1 MLLSKIFMQLKNNK
15 NSISF
20 QEFKDE
26 ILDDYT
32 TAFVSRECSIIG
44 RREVLT
50 GKASFGIFGDGKE
63 LPQIAMAKFFK
74 KGDFRSGYYRDQ
86 TFMFSLGEVSPI
98 QFFAGL
104 YAHTDIKHDP
114 MSAGRQMGSSFSTHS
129 LDDNYD
135 WKDLTKQYNSS
146 ADLSPTGSQ
155 MPRLVG
161 LAQAS
166 KVYKNI
172 TISNS
177 EKFSNN
183 GNEIAWGTIG
193 DASTSE
199 GLFFESINAAGVMQ
213 IPMVISI
220 WDDNYGI
227 SVSSDFQT
235 TKGDISEALKGFKK
249 DKNSNGFEILKV
261 KGWDYVEL
269 MKTYEKAERICRNK
283 HIPVIIHVRELT
295 QPLGHS
301 TSGSHERYK
310 SKERLDWEKDFD
322 CLKKMR
328 EWILQNKL
336 VTKDELDKIEKESK
350 EEVRLAKRSAKSNS
364 LEKNI
369 SNIKDLNNFLN
380 ENFSMDNPIING
392 LLADL
397 NTIQEPSKKDLFTH
411 SNKIFREMLLKKN
424 PKCSLF
430 KSWISDLREKIQD
443 DYSSH
448 LYSQSIYNPENIKSV
463 KPTYNSNE
471 ELVDGRIILRDNFDK
486 ILERFDNV
494 LIFGEDAGK
503 IGGVNQALEG
513 LQEKFGEQRVFD
525 TGIREATIIGQGIG
539 LALRGLRPIA
549 EIQYLDY
556 LLYAIQIMS
565 DDLATLHYRTRGK
578 QKAPLI
584 VRTRGHRLE
593 GIWHAGSPMGGMI
606 NLLRGIYLLVPRNMT
621 IAAGFYNTLLESDQP
636 AIVVECLNGYR
647 TKEKKPSNI
656 GDFKIAIGMID
667 LIKEGID
674 ITIVSY
680 GATLKLVEEA
690 SIELKKLNIDCEI
703 IDCQSLIPFDIN
715 HEIKTSVEKTNRLL
729 IVDEDFSAGAS
740 AFILDKLIND
750 QNIYNLL
757 DSKPSTLSAKD
768 HRTAYGTDG
777 DYFSKPST
785 DDIFNKIY
793 SMMNEADPKKFPY

>member
-1 MLLSKIFMQLKNNK
+1 MPLSKIFMQLKNNK

-26 ILDDYT
+26 ILDDYR

-380 ENFSMDNPIING
+380 ENFSMDNPIIKG

-667 LIKEGID
+667 LIKEGSD

-690 SIELKKLNIDCEI
+690 SRELKKLNIDCEI

>member
-26 ILDDYT
+26 ILDDYR
-32 TAFVSRECSIIG
+32 TAFISRECSIIG

-213 IPMVISI
+213 IPMIISI

-269 MKTYEKAERICRNK
+269 MKTYEKAEKICRNK

-392 LLADL
+392 LLAGL
-397 NTIQEPSKKDLFTH
+397 NTIKEPSKKDLFTH

-565 DDLATLHYRTRGK
+565 DDLASLHYRTRGK

-656 GDFKIAIGMID
+656 GDFKIAIGKID
-667 LIKEGID
+667 LIKEGSD

-690 SIELKKLNIDCEI
+690 SRELKKLNIDCEI

-715 HEIKTSVEKTNRLL
+715 HEIKISVEKTNRLL